1 MALSPVRTQ
10 KLPVSAEMS
19 LVVGTH
25 LLTTRSNP
33 DTTTAFDL
41 GVWPLAPRPTMGFF
55 ATSLAPLPDGRALA
69 VGRHGHPNPYRLYE
83 IDPARGAVR
92 AQALASPWPDL
103 RAVHAVGDRVLL
115 VPGGSLDVA
124 GRQPAWWHDGALTP
138 LDLLLPE
145 EPEGFEH
152 QGARFTLSRR
162 LDGVDVAPLG
172 GDEALLI
179 WFERLYRVSP
189 AGVVPLATDHL
200 AAAWEPLREG
210 RYAGL
215 DAQGRAL
222 MVVNRRFVAV
232 DREGAWAHACPGAE
246 AITAAAPGP
255 DGAWLLVGDE
265 TLFVV
270 LTAEQAVIEVDLRAM
285 RLAPKMALFMPKAV
299 WVPGRGAILVTHAH
313 DAWEFDLAAVL
324 REKRVSMDK
333 HAAAL
338 ATARRGAWK
347 RKMKPAGAPVALDA
361 LSPHTRGGGAVTH
374 PAWGDGAVLHAS
386 EMRHRGA
393 QTITASVLFED
404 RMRQFHCVGARWVER
419 PWTIA

>member
-1 MALSPVRTQ
+1 MALAPARTQ
-10 KLPVSAEMS
+10 KLPVSTEMS
-19 LVVGTH
+19 LAVGSH
-25 LLTTRSNP
+25 LLATRSHP

-41 GVWPLAPRPTMGFF
+41 GAWPLAPRPSMGFF
-55 ATSLAPLPDGRALA
+55 ATSVAPLPDGRALA

-83 IDPARGAVR
+83 LACATGAV
-92 AQALASPWPDL
+92 QARPVTAPWPDL

-124 GRQPAWWHDGALTP
+124 GRQPAWWDDGALTP
-138 LDLLLPE
+138 LDLPVPE
-145 EPEGFEH
+145 APAIITHEGA
-152 QGARFTLSRR
+152 QYAGSRR
-162 LDGVDVAPLG
+162 LDGVDVAALA

-179 WFERLYRVSP
+179 WFERLYRVRA

-215 DAQGRAL
+215 DAQGRAR

-232 DREGAWAHACPGAE
+232 DREGAWAHVCPGAE

-265 TLFVV
+265 TLVV
-270 LTAEQAVIEVDLRAM
+270 MLPAEQAVVEVDLRAM

-299 WVPGRGAILVTHAH
+299 WVPSREAILVTHAH

-338 ATARRGAWK
+338 VAARRAAWK
-347 RKMKPAGAPVALDA
+347 RKMKSAGAPVALDA

-386 EMRHRGA
+386 ELRHRGA

-404 RMRQFHCVGARWVER
+404 RTRQFNYVGAGWVER
-419 PWTIA
+419 PWTVA